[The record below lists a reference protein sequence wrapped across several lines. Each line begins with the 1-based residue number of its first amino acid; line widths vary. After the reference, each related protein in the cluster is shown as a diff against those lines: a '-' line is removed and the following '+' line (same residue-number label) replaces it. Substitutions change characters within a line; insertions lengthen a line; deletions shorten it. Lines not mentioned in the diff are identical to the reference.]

1 MAPSPERILV
11 IHLAGIG
18 DLLMGRQALQALRAA
33 FPASR
38 IALLT
43 FANAGELARL
53 IPSVDERYSLEEEY
67 SWRAVQRNLATIFS
81 LRRRRF
87 DLAVNLYQVYRS
99 IGVVK
104 LAILLRLIAARRT
117 AGRDTDGRG
126 ACFDQRIP
134 ERSAEK
140 RHEVERQCAF
150 VERLGCPVPAGP
162 VPLVVD
168 PDDQQAIER
177 WLGAHGLPEDA
188 TLVAIHP
195 GGARLGHRW
204 PAPAFAA
211 LARTLQRRYGVAIV
225 LTGNREERRLVE
237 DIAKSVTRPLVAAGE
252 LPFGQLA
259 ALLRRCRLCITN
271 DSGPMH
277 LAAALQVPMVAILGP
292 TDPRRYGPYPLDR
305 PDQRILHAV
314 PCAPCYHNRCGGHEA
329 LERLPVQ
336 AVLDAAQAILESQ
349 HPVGLTEVPQRPRV
363 LHVHTLPVISG
374 SGLNTFSSMCGQRD
388 AGYAVE
394 LACAPSFDDARSPRL
409 AQEGGAP
416 SQDESL
422 IDLARSDGIPVREI
436 PHLRRRIHPWDD
448 LCALLELWR
457 LMRRG
462 RYALVHTHNSKAG
475 ILGRLAARWAGVP
488 VVIHTYH
495 SCVFRYPHLRP
506 WQQRVFLW
514 TERLAARWTDYFV
527 AISEGL
533 RREFLDA
540 GIAPP
545 DRIAVVYSGIDVAQ
559 FQQPVA
565 LNGYRTALGLQ
576 SDDLVL
582 GSVARLDVGKGH
594 QELFEA
600 VVRLRPRFPRLHV
613 LCVGDGPLRSR
624 LTEQLRRLRLTD
636 CIHLLG
642 ERRDVP
648 QLTQLFDVAVL
659 ASDYEGMGRVLL
671 EAQAAGKPVVATKAG
686 GIPDVVKDGETG
698 YLVPV
703 GDTQAL
709 AKALERLLADA
720 FLRQKMG
727 RAALEWIGE
736 RFSSQRMC
744 EQLQA
749 LYRRLLKDGGP
760 C

>member
-1 MAPSPERILV
+1 MARPPEQILV

-18 DLLMGRQALQALRAA
+18 DLLMGRQALEALRAA
-33 FPASR
+33 FPNSR

-43 FANAGELARL
+43 FTKAGDVARL
-53 IPSVDERYSLEEEY
+53 IPSVDERYALEEGY
-67 SWRAVQRNLATIFS
+67 SWRTMQRNLTTIFI

-117 AGRDTDGRG
+117 AGRDTDGKG
-126 ACFDQRIP
+126 FCFDQRIP
-134 ERSAEK
+134 ERSTDTL
-140 RHEVERQCAF
+140 HEVERQCAC
-150 VERLGCPVPAGP
+150 VERLGCPVPAP
-162 VPLVVD
+162 ATPLMVD
-168 PDDQQAIER
+168 PADQQAIKR
-177 WLGAHGLPEDA
+177 WLSARGLPEDA

-211 LARTLQRRYGVAIV
+211 AARTLQRRYGVSIV
-225 LTGNREERRLVE
+225 LTGNQDERRLVE
-237 DIAKSVTRPLVAAGE
+237 DIAKSVVRPLLAAGE
-252 LPFGQLA
+252 LSFGQLA
-259 ALLRRCRLCITN
+259 ALLRRCRLCMTN

-314 PCAPCYHNRCGGHEA
+314 PCPPCYQSRCGGHDA

-336 AVLDAAQAILESQ
+336 TVLDAAQAVLEGKR
-349 HPVGLTEVPQRPRV
+349 PAGLTAVPQRPGV

-394 LACAPSFDDARSPRL
+394 MACAPSFDDARSPRL
-409 AQEGGAP
+409 AQDEGAP
-416 SQDESL
+416 SQDDSL
-422 IDLARSDGIPVREI
+422 IVLALSDGIPVREI
-436 PHLRRRIHPWDD
+436 PHLRRRINPWDD

-475 ILGRLAARWAGVP
+475 ILGRLAARLAGVP

-506 WQQRVFLW
+506 WQQWAFLW
-514 TERLAARWTDYFV
+514 AERLAARWTDYFV

-565 LNGYRTALGLQ
+565 LNGYRIALGLQ
-576 SDDLVL
+576 PGDLVL

-594 QELFEA
+594 EELFEA
-600 VVRLRPRFPRLHV
+600 VARLRPRFPRLHV
-613 LCVGDGPLRSR
+613 LCVGDGPLKSR
-624 LTEQLRRLRLTD
+624 FTERLRRLRLTD
-636 CIHLLG
+636 CVHLLG
-642 ERRDVP
+642 ERRDIP

-659 ASDYEGMGRVLL
+659 ASGYEGMGRVLL

-698 YLVPV
+698 YLVPA
-703 GDTQAL
+703 GDAQAL
-709 AKALERLLADA
+709 AQALERLLADA
-720 FLRQKMG
+720 SLRQKMG
-727 RAALEWIGE
+727 HAALQWVSA

-749 LYRRLLKDGGP
+749 LYQQLLQGRGR